1 MKWRGWLPFL
11 LPLEKITAT
20 VAVNA
25 KGATE
30 EEEKC
35 ADKKDIAVVDVYAPF
50 RLFFVQSIQALKG
63 ETFLTKFVI
72 VLLFFNVSAK
82 FFTQRVIDYRIIR
95 RCHDRLITVCKNF
108 DTSTL
113 THFRPSRAGHTPMN
127 QRAEGAQKKQN
138 KK

>member
-1 MKWRGWLPFL
+1 MDGFRFCSRWKKSRPL
-11 LPLEKITAT
+11 LRSTLRELQK
-20 VAVNA
+20 
-25 KGATE
+25 K
-30 EEEKC
+30 KC

-50 RLFFVQSIQALKG
+50 RLFFLLSIQALKG

-72 VLLFFNVSAK
+72 VLFFFKCFGQV
-82 FFTQRVIDYRIIR
+82 FTQRVIDYRIIR

-127 QRAEGAQKKQN
+127 QRAEGAQN
-138 KK
+138 KTKNEF